1 MKLFTS
7 FRLHRSPRLSLC
19 LGCALS
25 VLAAGVQ
32 ATEMVY
38 TPLIPAF
45 GGNPNNAAGFLAN
58 AAAQNS
64 FKAPVNT
71 PLQNFNKSLEQAI
84 LNRLVSQS
92 VASIFGTQ
100 SKLVPGSYDTGNY
113 TVDIQDSGNGTLTVT
128 TTDKKTGDQVT
139 FTLQTNDIAT
149 GP

>member
-1 MKLFTS
+1 M
-7 FRLHRSPRLSLC
+7 
-19 LGCALS
+19 ALLLTGS
-25 VLAAGVQ
+25 AQ

-38 TPLIPAF
+38 APAIPAF

-58 AAAQNS
+58 AGAQNS
-64 FKAPVNT
+64 YKAPVST

-92 VASIFGTQ
+92 VSSIFGSQ

-113 TVDIQDSGNGTLTVT
+113 TVNIQDSGGGVLTVT
-128 TTDKKTGDQVT
+128 TIDKKTGDQVT
-139 FTLQTNDIAT
+139 FTVQTNDVST